1 MCKGRQVLDT
11 GGRGAARSRQSRE
24 PVRWIDWAVMDGSIE
39 RVQRVAERRLRT
51 SAMFH
56 RSRCESNAERRA
68 SGGWRGEGGG
78 RGEMEEEEKVQRLR
92 WSSTQRVGSGKSWLC
107 AVERERDGQAG
118 KKKKVWTW
126 RAETRW
132 DGVEAADFSQVRNRA
147 PGRCAKRKPARRLLL
162 SPAQRRAEV

>member
-1 MCKGRQVLDT
+1 
-11 GGRGAARSRQSRE
+11 
-24 PVRWIDWAVMDGSIE
+24 
-39 RVQRVAERRLRT
+39 
-51 SAMFH
+51 
-56 RSRCESNAERRA
+56 
-68 SGGWRGEGGG
+68 
-78 RGEMEEEEKVQRLR
+78 MEEEEKVQRLR

-126 RAETRW
+126 RAERAARW
-132 DGVEAADFSQVRNRA
+132 DGVEAAAAAADFSQVRNRA